1 MNINCYFIFCAQS
14 LKKKI
19 LFLIYTLNKVILDQ
33 NKFVVI
39 FLEKILIAPAPHRS
53 RKNSV

>member
-19 LFLIYTLNKVILDQ
+19 LFLIFILNKVILDQ
-33 NKFVVI
+33 NKFVVN
-39 FLEKILIAPAPHRS
+39 FLEKF
-53 RKNSV
+53 